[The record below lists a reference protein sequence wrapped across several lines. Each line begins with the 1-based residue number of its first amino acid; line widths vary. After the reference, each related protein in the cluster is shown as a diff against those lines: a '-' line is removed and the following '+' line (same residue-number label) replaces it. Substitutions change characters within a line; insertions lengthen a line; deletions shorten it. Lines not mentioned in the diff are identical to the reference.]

1 MALQHCRCI
10 PAPKGAVCE
19 SPARQCRVEVELQK
33 ESRRDGTNSHANAT
47 FLLEWTSAARTKLV
61 NIFTRS
67 HFECQSRLSQ
77 G

>member
-1 MALQHCRCI
+1 
-10 PAPKGAVCE
+10 
-19 SPARQCRVEVELQK
+19 VEVELQK